1 MTKQTAT
8 AVMFEDVFGDCYV
21 HLAQPQEPDGERD
34 FFVPPHMTLGA
45 MPGDIVEVSI
55 RSFSSVPESFR
66 FVSSLARS
74 GRCYQC
80 YATVR
85 RILDYAD
92 VLCSGRFESGEDGR
106 FVADDERIAPVP
118 VFKTKRQSVTDGAKV
133 LASITRRRY
142 SKIHKASVVNSY
154 GDSRLFEP
162 NYRAQLDEVCGNMGF
177 DSDVTVP
184 VPAVSDERQDLRALD
199 TFVFGASS
207 GGIACSVEKK
217 DDGWVLY
224 IHYADVDSFVP
235 RGSEADALLAKR
247 VHSLD
252 TPRSMLH
259 FLPEQL
265 ARAVAFSEKEDR
277 AAVTL
282 VLDIDPAGAVR
293 SLHAERS
300 VISADAAF
308 DSECFDKL
316 LSGDR
321 DATEKLHSEKPRTFE
336 SLRTASELCRVLKRQ
351 VADAFFGTSLVP
363 SFEFQGGSPSAVTE
377 ARRSVSRSLFRC
389 CHVMIGAAVAT
400 HLSGFPLIYRYAPL
414 PSDEQLL
421 PFLRSGIGESVQ
433 PLPLRLMELYYTSDT
448 GVHAKTRYVLAYR
461 AAVAE
466 DISTVPVYNSLY
478 ELPAFAPVE
487 SPCEDYAGLCMIRI
501 LKAWMDG
508 DCELA
513 HTIAAEAV
521 MAYRRGNARRRR
533 AEARL
538 FDITMAEYVSNLP
551 YPAEGIISGLTD
563 GELVITLVN
572 GGVGY
577 LRLEEFGLTD
587 IDLPACPVVWH
598 DAKLDFG
605 SYITVRLDS
614 VCFDKGKA
622 YFVPH
627 R

>member
-133 LASITRRRY
+133 LASITRRKY

-217 DDGWVLY
+217 TTGGYY
-224 IHYADVDSFVP
+224 IYITRMSILSCLAAVRRMLCWRSVCT
-235 RGSEADALLAKR
+235 ALIL
-247 VHSLD
+247 
-252 TPRSMLH
+252 
-259 FLPEQL
+259 
-265 ARAVAFSEKEDR
+265 R
-277 AAVTL
+277 AACCTFFPSSWHV
-282 VLDIDPAGAVR
+282 P
-293 SLHAERS
+293 
-300 VISADAAF
+300 
-308 DSECFDKL
+308 L
-316 LSGDR
+316 LSLKKR
-321 DATEKLHSEKPRTFE
+321 TEPQSHSC
-336 SLRTASELCRVLKRQ
+336 L
-351 VADAFFGTSLVP
+351 TS
-363 SFEFQGGSPSAVTE
+363 
-377 ARRSVSRSLFRC
+377 
-389 CHVMIGAAVAT
+389 I
-400 HLSGFPLIYRYAPL
+400 
-414 PSDEQLL
+414 
-421 PFLRSGIGESVQ
+421 
-433 PLPLRLMELYYTSDT
+433 
-448 GVHAKTRYVLAYR
+448 
-461 AAVAE
+461 
-466 DISTVPVYNSLY
+466 
-478 ELPAFAPVE
+478 
-487 SPCEDYAGLCMIRI
+487 
-501 LKAWMDG
+501 
-508 DCELA
+508 
-513 HTIAAEAV
+513 
-521 MAYRRGNARRRR
+521 RR
-533 AEARL
+533 A
-538 FDITMAEYVSNLP
+538 P
-551 YPAEGIISGLTD
+551 SGRC
-563 GELVITLVN
+563 TLS
-572 GGVGY
+572 
-577 LRLEEFGLTD
+577 
-587 IDLPACPVVWH
+587 A
-598 DAKLDFG
+598 A
-605 SYITVRLDS
+605 
-614 VCFDKGKA
+614 
-622 YFVPH
+622 
-627 R
+627 

>member
-133 LASITRRRY
+133 LASITRRKY

-217 DDGWVLY
+217 DDGWILY

-282 VLDIDPAGAVR
+282 VLDIG
-293 SLHAERS
+293 
-300 VISADAAF
+300 
-308 DSECFDKL
+308 
-316 LSGDR
+316 SGGR
-321 DATEKLHSEKPRTFE
+321 
-336 SLRTASELCRVLKRQ
+336 RQ
-351 VADAFFGTSLVP
+351 VA
-363 SFEFQGGSPSAVTE
+363 
-377 ARRSVSRSLFRC
+377 AR
-389 CHVMIGAAVAT
+389 
-400 HLSGFPLIYRYAPL
+400 
-414 PSDEQLL
+414 
-421 PFLRSGIGESVQ
+421 
-433 PLPLRLMELYYTSDT
+433 
-448 GVHAKTRYVLAYR
+448 
-461 AAVAE
+461 
-466 DISTVPVYNSLY
+466 
-478 ELPAFAPVE
+478 
-487 SPCEDYAGLCMIRI
+487 
-501 LKAWMDG
+501 
-508 DCELA
+508 
-513 HTIAAEAV
+513 
-521 MAYRRGNARRRR
+521 
-533 AEARL
+533 
-538 FDITMAEYVSNLP
+538 
-551 YPAEGIISGLTD
+551 
-563 GELVITLVN
+563 
-572 GGVGY
+572 
-577 LRLEEFGLTD
+577 
-587 IDLPACPVVWH
+587 
-598 DAKLDFG
+598 
-605 SYITVRLDS
+605 
-614 VCFDKGKA
+614 
-622 YFVPH
+622 
-627 R
+627 

>member
-1 MTKQTAT
+1 M
-8 AVMFEDVFGDCYV
+8 
-21 HLAQPQEPDGERD
+21 
-34 FFVPPHMTLGA
+34 
-45 MPGDIVEVSI
+45 
-55 RSFSSVPESFR
+55 
-66 FVSSLARS
+66 
-74 GRCYQC
+74 
-80 YATVR
+80 
-85 RILDYAD
+85 
-92 VLCSGRFESGEDGR
+92 
-106 FVADDERIAPVP
+106 
-118 VFKTKRQSVTDGAKV
+118 
-133 LASITRRRY
+133 
-142 SKIHKASVVNSY
+142 
-154 GDSRLFEP
+154 
-162 NYRAQLDEVCGNMGF
+162 
-177 DSDVTVP
+177 
-184 VPAVSDERQDLRALD
+184 
-199 TFVFGASS
+199 
-207 GGIACSVEKK
+207 
-217 DDGWVLY
+217 
-224 IHYADVDSFVP
+224 
-235 RGSEADALLAKR
+235 
-247 VHSLD
+247 
-252 TPRSMLH
+252 
-259 FLPEQL
+259 
-265 ARAVAFSEKEDR
+265 
-277 AAVTL
+277 
-282 VLDIDPAGAVR
+282 
-293 SLHAERS
+293 
-300 VISADAAF
+300 ISADAAF

-321 DATEKLHSEKPRTFE
+321 DATEKLHSEKPRAFE
-336 SLRTASELCRVLKRQ
+336 SLRAASELCRVLKRQ

-377 ARRSVSRSLFRC
+377 ARRSVSRRLFRC

-587 IDLPACPVVWH
+587 IDLSACLWFGMVRSLTSDRISRCGWTASVLIRARLISCRTDELFPVEHFPERGYNAQQDQTMFRRCTHGGALRV
-598 DAKLDFG
+598 
-605 SYITVRLDS
+605 VRRLLRRRD
-614 VCFDKGKA
+614 
-622 YFVPH
+622 
-627 R
+627 